1 MPFNWYKNLVNNIKS
16 FGSEIGQLENNVIDE
31 RQKFKDIFERNA
43 VLEKEISE
51 RTEELNQANKSL
63 LTLKHIWSTM
73 NSSEPLSEV
82 LATVVNGLADGLNY
96 LFCVIYQIYEENGE
110 QFLKIRSS
118 NKNNYADKINGIL
131 DSGLYEVKI
140 PLKNSSNIIS
150 QSIESKEIKIIK
162 NIKELFKETLQE
174 IDEEKIE
181 SLGNVFGKKSVS
193 ILPITVNEKPFGAL
207 VVVANRYE
215 ILDTEKNFLN
225 LFVGQ
230 IELAVTI
237 AGLFEKVREQAI
249 TDSLTGLYNR
259 RYLDQCLISEA
270 ERASRLNQPFTVVML
285 DLDHLKKIN
294 DNFGHPAGDLAIC
307 HIGKVLKQNA
317 RSIDIPAR
325 FGGEEFMVILPGI
338 DIEGGVIAA
347 ERIRSA
353 IESELVEPIGKVTA
367 SIGVGTFLL
376 HSDNL
381 DEFLELVDQ
390 ALYRAKRNGR
400 NQVQVAQREDEA
412 DWQKL
417 ALEAFIEVISK
428 KRIPIPSNISG
439 KLIKKIKTELEEEAN
454 ADNIISFVLSTLAQP
469 VNNVYERDYVE
480 KKTKIARTMAEE
492 LNFEKAEIEKLALAT
507 MIYDLGNM
515 LMPENILLKPGP
527 LTDEEKKIVLENP
540 IIAAREILKPIKSA
554 SPIIAMVQHHHEHWD
569 GSGYP
574 GNLSGDDIPI
584 GSRILSIIN
593 AYFALTS
600 NRPYRKSLTHE
611 QAVKILKD
619 GANTEWDGKLV
630 SLFISIIEKDKSL

>member
-1 MPFNWYKNLVNNIKS
+1 MPLNWYKNLVNNIKS
-16 FGSEIGQLENNVIDE
+16 FKSEVGQLELNVIDE
-31 RQKFKDIFERNA
+31 RQKFKDIFERN
-43 VLEKEISE
+43 VILEKEISE
-51 RTEELNQANKSL
+51 RTDELNHANKSL

-82 LATVVNGLADGLNY
+82 LSTVVNGLADGLNY
-96 LFCVIYQIYEENGE
+96 LFCAIYQIYEENGE
-110 QFLKIRSS
+110 QFLKVRAS
-118 NKNNYADKINGIL
+118 NKNNFSEKIDEIL
-131 DSGLYEVKI
+131 GSNLYEIRI
-140 PLKNSSNIIS
+140 PLKNSANVIS
-150 QSIESKEIKIIK
+150 QSIENKEIKIVK
-162 NIKELFKETLQE
+162 NLKELFPGTVKEIEQEKLQ
-174 IDEEKIE
+174 
-181 SLGNVFGKKSVS
+181 SLGAVFGQKSVS
-193 ILPITVNEKPFGAL
+193 ILPITVQDKPFGAL
-207 VVVANRYE
+207 IVVANRNE
-215 ILDTEKNFLN
+215 ILATEKNFLN

-285 DLDHLKKIN
+285 DLDHLKVIN
-294 DNFGHPAGDLAIC
+294 DRWGHPAGDLAIC

-325 FGGEEFMVILPGI
+325 FGGEEFTIILPGI
-338 DIEGGVIAA
+338 DIEGGLIAA

-353 IESELVEPIGKVTA
+353 IESEPVETIGKVTA
-367 SIGVGTFLL
+367 SVGVGTFLR
-376 HSDNL
+376 HSENL

-400 NQVQVAQREDEA
+400 NQVQVALREEEA
-412 DWQKL
+412 NWQKL
-417 ALEAFIEVISK
+417 AMEAFIDVISK
-428 KRIPIPSNISG
+428 KRIPIPSNISS
-439 KLIKKIKTELEEEAN
+439 KLVKKLKTDVAQEPSLDELIA
-454 ADNIISFVLSTLAQP
+454 FVLNGISRPA
-469 VNNVYERDYVE
+469 NDIYERNYTE
-480 KKTKIARTMAEE
+480 KKVQIARSMAGE
-492 LNFEKAEIEKLALAT
+492 LDFEKNEVDKLALAM

-527 LTDEEKKIVLENP
+527 LTDEEKKIVKNNP
-540 IIAAREILKPIKSA
+540 VIAAREILKPIKSA
-554 SPIIAMVQHHHEHWD
+554 SPIIAMMEHHHEHWD
-569 GSGYP
+569 GSGDP
-574 GNLSGDDIPI
+574 GNLSGDDIPV

-600 NRPYRKSLTHE
+600 NRPYRKLLVHE
-611 QAVKILKD
+611 EAVKILKK

-630 SLFISIIEKDKSL
+630 SMFINIIEKQKN